1 MSDPSQPLWFS
12 CNKIIELII
21 LALFS
26 HAFPTVQYYKCVGE
40 IQRLQKAVVVAL
52 IYITDRMSQSVF
64 FFFAEQWVKKM
75 EEYRGWFKEQELVKT
90 DESKRPG
97 KPKTHDDLFGLEGSF
112 RQLVI
117 D

>member
-1 MSDPSQPLWFS
+1 MQ
-12 CNKIIELII
+12 
-21 LALFS
+21 
-26 HAFPTVQYYKCVGE
+26 G
-40 IQRLQKAVVVAL
+40 LQKAVVLTSCTLLTECRNV
-52 IYITDRMSQSVF
+52 
-64 FFFAEQWVKKM
+64 FFAEQWVKKM
-75 EEYRGWFKEQELVKT
+75 EDYRGWFKEQESVKT

>member
-1 MSDPSQPLWFS
+1 
-12 CNKIIELII
+12 
-21 LALFS
+21 
-26 HAFPTVQYYKCVGE
+26 
-40 IQRLQKAVVVAL
+40 
-52 IYITDRMSQSVF
+52 MSQCA
-64 FFFAEQWVKKM
+64 FFAEQWVKKM
-75 EEYRGWFKEQELVKT
+75 ENYRDWFKEQESVKA